1 MIMDTN
7 LNYKILFL
15 KSKNNIPL
23 KLKVKGCSMYPII
36 KEDDEVVVK
45 RYDFY
50 EPGDILVF
58 TYNTNEL
65 LIHRLLRK
73 KEDFFLCKGDN
84 SFRLEIFTKERI
96 IGKVVE
102 INNGPVPF
110 VSQEQIYMSF
120 EVNKEFTK
128 NNYDVD
134 KTVSSEIYKI
144 YFDKYIKKRN
154 IGEVI

>member
-1 MIMDTN
+1 MIIDTS
-7 LNYKILFL
+7 LNCKILFL
-15 KSKNNIPL
+15 KSRNNIPI
-23 KLKVKGCSMYPII
+23 KLNVKGCSMYPII

-58 TYNTNEL
+58 TYNTDEL

-73 KEDFFLCKGDN
+73 KEDLYLCKGDN
-84 SFRLEIFTKERI
+84 AFRLEMFIKDRI

-102 INNGPVPF
+102 INNGFVPF
-110 VSQEQIYMSF
+110 VTQEQIDMSF
-120 EVNKEFTK
+120 DVNKEFTK

-134 KTVSSEIYKI
+134 KTVSSEIYKT
-144 YFDKYIKKRN
+144 YFNKYIRKRN
-154 IGEVI
+154 SGGET

>member
-1 MIMDTN
+1 MITDTN
-7 LNYKILFL
+7 LNCKILFL

-23 KLKVKGCSMYPII
+23 KLKVKGCSMYPVV
-36 KEDDEVVVK
+36 KEEDVVVVK
-45 RYDFY
+45 RSDFY
-50 EPGDILVF
+50 EVGDILVF
-58 TYNTNEL
+58 TYNTDEL

-73 KEDFFLCKGDN
+73 KEDLFLCKGDN
-84 SFRLEIFTKERI
+84 SFRLEMFTKERI

-102 INNGPVPF
+102 INNEPVPF
-110 VSQEQIYMSF
+110 ISQEQINMSF

-144 YFDKYIKKRN
+144 YFDMYINKA
-154 IGEVI
+154 

>member
-1 MIMDTN
+1 MITDTN
-7 LNYKILFL
+7 LNCKILFL

-23 KLKVKGCSMYPII
+23 KLKVKGCSMYPVV
-36 KEDDEVVVK
+36 KEEDVVVVK
-45 RYDFY
+45 RSDCY
-50 EPGDILVF
+50 EVGDILVF
-58 TYNTNEL
+58 TYNTDEL

-73 KEDFFLCKGDN
+73 KEDLFLCKGDN
-84 SFRLEIFTKERI
+84 SFRLEMFTKERI

-102 INNGPVPF
+102 INNEPVPF
-110 VSQEQIYMSF
+110 ISQEQINMSF

-144 YFDKYIKKRN
+144 YFDMYINKA
-154 IGEVI
+154 